1 MKNAYGLGL
10 LTVLFWLT
18 SATAFKITLRYLGV
32 LQLLLYSTA
41 TLVMTGCIMLG
52 PDYAP
57 PEQKLPESWKGE
69 SMGVIH
75 RAPGREVLSEWWST
89 LHDPVLSDLIQKAV
103 ANNPDLGQARSR
115 IREQRARRNV
125 SRAGLFPALDASGSH
140 RKSKSSEDMG
150 SGKETDLYSADVD
163 ASWELD
169 IFGGTRRSLEA
180 STAELEA
187 SEEDLRD
194 VLVSLLAEVA
204 LNYTEVRI
212 LQARMDVVEKNITLQ
227 DQTRELAESL
237 YSSGL
242 SGGLEM
248 QQAQYNLE
256 NTRSQVP
263 VLRISLEEA
272 KNRIALLLGEA
283 PGPVQEV
290 LKGHG
295 PVPVCPPEIAVGVP
309 ADVLRQRPDIR
320 RAERKLAAQTARIG
334 AATADLY
341 PKLTLNGSIGFE
353 SLDPDR
359 LFLAGSRGWGFGPRI
374 TWPLFRAGSIRS
386 NIEAQSAL
394 QEELLGQYESVVLRA
409 LGEVEN
415 QLTVY
420 MEEQIRK
427 QNLKEARQAAVRAL
441 DLAQDQYRAGMTDFT
456 NVLDAQR
463 SLLSFEDNLIQ
474 CEGNLVSGLVRLYKA
489 LGGGWTSLA
498 AGPSG
503 AEKQE

>member
-1 MKNAYGLGL
+1 MMIWIWS
-10 LTVLFWLT
+10 VLAAL
-18 SATAFKITLRYLGV
+18 V
-32 LQLLLYSTA
+32 L
-41 TLVMTGCIMLG
+41 TGCMMPG

-57 PEQKLPESWKGE
+57 PEQKLPESWNGE
-69 SMGVIH
+69 PMGVTH
-75 RAPGREVLSEWWST
+75 RALGREVLAEWWST
-89 LHDPVLSDLIQKAV
+89 LNDPILSDLMKKAV
-103 ANNPDLGQARSR
+103 ANNPDLGQARAR
-115 IREQRARRNV
+115 IREQRARRNI
-125 SRAGLFPALDASGSH
+125 SRAGLFPTLDASGSH
-140 RKSKSSEDMG
+140 RKSRSSEEMG
-150 SGKETDLYSADVD
+150 SGKETDAYSADVD
-163 ASWELD
+163 AGWELD

-180 STAELEA
+180 ATAELEA
-187 SEEDLRD
+187 GEEDLRD

-204 LNYTEVRI
+204 LNYTDVRV
-212 LQARMDVVEKNITLQ
+212 LQARMDVVEKNIVLQ
-227 DQTRELAESL
+227 NQTHELVQSL
-237 YSSGL
+237 YDSGL

-248 QQAQYNLE
+248 QQAKYNLE

-283 PGPVQEV
+283 PGSVHGA
-290 LKGHG
+290 LKTHG

-341 PKLTLNGSIGFE
+341 PKLSLTGSIGYE

-359 LFLAGSRGWGFGPRI
+359 LFLAGSRSWGFGPRI
-374 TWPLFRAGSIRS
+374 TWPIFRAGSIRS
-386 NIEAQSAL
+386 NIEVQSAL
-394 QEELLGQYESVVLRA
+394 QEELLGRYEFVVLNA

-427 QNLKEARQAAVRAL
+427 QNLKEARHAAMLAL
-441 DLAQDQYRAGMTDFT
+441 DLALNQYRAGMTDFT
-456 NVLDAQR
+456 DVLDAQR

-474 CEGNLVSGLVRLYKA
+474 SEGNIVSGLVRLYKA
-489 LGGGWTSLA
+489 LGGGWTSFS
-498 AGPSG
+498 AGSG
-503 AEKQE
+503 SEKQE